1 MTAVVLLNQL
11 ADFIENAVMDMQLL
25 VPPKK
30 DGKNSK
36 PQRKPPGVYKMRL
49 PERDVADA
57 HAKRIPYIVLQ
68 VLHGEDTHEQ
78 SEDSTCLIR
87 IIATTYSEDGGAGAN
102 DVLNVITRIRI
113 ALLEAGVI
121 GEQFHL
127 RKPLEWIVYPD
138 DVGNYFFAELMS
150 TWEMPPVHRQV
161 NPKIWG

>member
-1 MTAVVLLNQL
+1 
-11 ADFIENAVMDMQLL
+11 MQLL

-68 VLHGEDTHEQ
+68 VLQGEDSHEQ
-78 SEDSTCLIR
+78 SEDSITRVR
-87 IIATTYSEDGGAGAN
+87 IIATTYSEDGGAGAI

-113 ALLEAGVI
+113 ALLKTHTI
-121 GEQFHL
+121 GQIFHL

-138 DVGNYFFAELMS
+138 DAGNYFFAEIAVVF
-150 TWEMPPVHRQV
+150 EMPPVHIQHQ
-161 NPKIWG
+161 